1 MQPTLSTLDIAIVL
15 AFFALVVCVGMY
27 ISRKHSGGAEDYFLA
42 GRSMSW
48 PLIGGALF
56 ASNISSTTLI
66 GLSGDAYATGIS
78 VYNYEWFAAIVLIF
92 FCIFMLPFVI
102 KASIFTMPEYLER
115 RYDGRVRLYFASLTL
130 FLNIMVEMSGA
141 LYAGSLVVQMV
152 FPSLSTFE
160 IIAGLA
166 LLATA
171 YTAVG
176 GLSAVMVAEVMQAVV
191 LIIGSIILSYIAFD
205 KIGGIH
211 VLFEQVPASK
221 LSLIRPLDDEGVP
234 WLGLV
239 TGVPLLG
246 FYFWCTNQF
255 MVQRVLT
262 AKSELDGRKGALLA
276 GFLKLTVLFIMV
288 LPGTAAII
296 LYPNLERPDLVYPT
310 LLFDLMPVGLLG
322 LVFAGFMA
330 ALMSAIEATLS
341 SASTMVTMDI
351 VKRFKPNLSSKAQ
364 VKCGKLA
371 IILIMMVAVA
381 WAPNVAKFPSLFKY
395 LQIVLAYAVPPSVT
409 MFLFGAFWKR
419 ANSKGAF
426 AVMVIGVLSGIGL
439 FVSNEILHITNLHF
453 LYVAPILVAL
463 CSVVMVVVSLAAKQP
478 IPANIDEYVW
488 SKEFFHAES
497 ALLKGVKWY
506 DNYRIWSVIL
516 FIITVVIVGYFA

>member
-1 MQPTLSTLDIAIVL
+1 MQATLSTIDIAIVL
-15 AFFALVVCVGMY
+15 AFFALVVCVGIY
-27 ISRKHSGGAEDYFLA
+27 VSRKHSGSAEDYFLA
-42 GRSMSW
+42 GRSMRW

-78 VYNYEWFAAIVLIF
+78 VYNYEWFAAIILIF
-92 FCIFMLPFVI
+92 FCVFMLPFVI
-102 KASIFTMPEYLER
+102 KARVYTMPEYLER
-115 RYDGRVRLYFASLTL
+115 RYDNRVRLYFASLTL

-152 FPSLSTFE
+152 FPNLSTFE
-160 IIAGLA
+160 IIACLA
-166 LLATA
+166 VLATA

-205 KIGGIH
+205 KIGGIGE
-211 VLFEQVPASK
+211 LFKQVPPEK
-221 LSLIRPLDDEGVP
+221 LSLIRPLDDAGVP
-234 WLGLV
+234 WLGLI

-262 AKSELDGRKGALLA
+262 AKTEMDGRKGALMA

-310 LLFDLMPVGLLG
+310 LLFDLMPIGLLG

-341 SASTMVTMDI
+341 SASTMVTMDL
-351 VKRFKPNLSSKAQ
+351 VKHFRPNLSSKAQ
-364 VKCGKLA
+364 IKCGKIA
-371 IILIMMVAVA
+371 IIGIMIVAVL
-381 WAPNVAKFPSLFKY
+381 WAPNVANFPSLFKY

-426 AVMVIGVLSGIGL
+426 AVMVVGVLAGIAM
-439 FVSNEILHITNLHF
+439 FISNEVLELTNLHF
-453 LYVAPILVAL
+453 LYVAPLLVAL
-463 CSVVMVVVSLAAKQP
+463 CSVVMVVVSLNAKLP
-478 IPANIDEYVW
+478 IPDNIDEYVW
-488 SKEFFHAES
+488 SPAFFHAETE
-497 ALLKGVKWY
+497 LLKGLKWY
-506 DNYRIWSVIL
+506 DNYRIWCIIL
-516 FIITVVIVGYFA
+516 FIITVSIVGYFA

>member
-1 MQPTLSTLDIAIVL
+1 
-15 AFFALVVCVGMY
+15 
-27 ISRKHSGGAEDYFLA
+27 
-42 GRSMSW
+42 
-48 PLIGGALF
+48 
-56 ASNISSTTLI
+56 
-66 GLSGDAYATGIS
+66 
-78 VYNYEWFAAIVLIF
+78 
-92 FCIFMLPFVI
+92 
-102 KASIFTMPEYLER
+102 
-115 RYDGRVRLYFASLTL
+115 
-130 FLNIMVEMSGA
+130 
-141 LYAGSLVVQMV
+141 
-152 FPSLSTFE
+152 
-160 IIAGLA
+160 
-166 LLATA
+166 
-171 YTAVG
+171 
-176 GLSAVMVAEVMQAVV
+176 
-191 LIIGSIILSYIAFD
+191 
-205 KIGGIH
+205 
-211 VLFEQVPASK
+211 
-221 LSLIRPLDDEGVP
+221 
-234 WLGLV
+234 
-239 TGVPLLG
+239 
-246 FYFWCTNQF
+246 

-497 ALLKGVKWY
+497 ALLKGVKRY